1 MGTSYR
7 QSMAEDA
14 QRRRSPEDSM
24 MFCARL
30 LEFTLDWVM
39 RIVGPI
45 LICVATF
52 LICAVVHIFFST
64 VVYFVATPW
73 TASYVL
79 HSSIVIWITGNIL
92 FNYFACVC
100 TRPGYAPTEQELLD
114 RVRDGEEISE
124 RQKLTLLKPPRSHHC
139 QISRRQ
145 VLRMD
150 HFCPWVGNCVGF
162 HNYRF
167 FFLFLTYM
175 AVGCWYGVLIC
186 LAPFHQCVHH
196 RVSTRTNP
204 ICQSK
209 AHITFA
215 FIITLSVGIA
225 VGLMLAFHVYLVL
238 SAQTTIEFYFNK
250 FSGKGK
256 RHRGELF
263 MNQYDLGRTK
273 NWHAVFG
280 VGAYWW
286 SWALPSLASPPGD
299 GIEYMTRSDSLRQK
313 RAEMASLVTRGPDES
328 V

>member
-1 MGTSYR
+1 
-7 QSMAEDA
+7 MA
-14 QRRRSPEDSM
+14 EDSM

-39 RIVGPI
+39 RIIGPI

-73 TASYVL
+73 TMSYVI
-79 HSSIVIWITGNIL
+79 HASVVVWIAGNIL

-100 TRPGYAPTEQELLD
+100 TRPGYAPTEAELQE
-114 RVRDGEEISE
+114 RVQSGEEISE
-124 RQKLTLLKPPRSHHC
+124 REKLTLLKPPRSHFC
-139 QISRRQ
+139 QITRRQ

-162 HNYRF
+162 FNYRH
-167 FFLFLTYM
+167 FFLFLTYL
-175 AVGCWYGVLIC
+175 AIGCWYGVMISLV
-186 LAPFHQCVHH
+186 PFHQCVNH
-196 RVSTRTNP
+196 RMSMRSNP
-204 ICQSK
+204 ICKSK

-215 FIITLSVGIA
+215 FVITLSVGIA
-225 VGLMLAFHVYLVL
+225 VSLMLAFHVYLAL

-250 FSGKGK
+250 FTNKGR
-256 RHRGELF
+256 RHRGEVF
-263 MNQYDLGRTK
+263 MNQYDLGRSK

-280 VGAYWW
+280 VGRYMW
-286 SWALPSLASPPGD
+286 SWLMPSLAAPPGD
-299 GIEYMTRSDSLRQK
+299 GIEYMTRNDSLRQ
-313 RAEMASLVTRGPDES
+313 RRSELTGLVSDA